1 MQPEP
6 SRTPREP
13 LQDNASTGVSK
24 FRPPCRAD
32 RKTDSTTAKKPS
44 EKPIAACRTTRRHGN
59 QQPGNASQVSEIIL
73 IQVGDHLAIFR
84 KLVGMREN
92 LICSTGVGIGS
103 SWVGDGGGAI
113 DCPDRRNRLGHLG
126 RIGAII
132 CNALCSISSHNAPL
146 TLFCSIHDYQDC
158 FSRI

>member
-1 MQPEP
+1 TQPGTP
-6 SRTPREP
+6 RTPREP
-13 LQDNASTGVSK
+13 LQNNASTGVSK
-24 FRPPCRAD
+24 FRPPYRAN

-59 QQPGNASQVSEIIL
+59 QQSGNASQVSEIIL

-103 SWVGDGGGAI
+103 SWVGGGTI

-126 RIGAII
+126 RIGATI
-132 CNALCSISSHNAPL
+132 CNALCSISNHNAPL
-146 TLFCSIHDYQDC
+146 TPFLFHT
-158 FSRI
+158 